1 MMAGTAAVSEKRRG
15 LNRPGHPFVYCNQWG
30 KWCSVVW
37 TRDPSGELVV
47 AQACTNHPTW
57 RMALGRVER
66 WYRDG
71 RC

>member
-1 MMAGTAAVSEKRRG
+1 MKPRLEHKLVPG
-15 LNRPGHPFVYCNQWG
+15 RPVVYRTWHG
-30 KWCSVVW
+30 RWASVVW